1 MRLDTFGALGS
12 FLSLL
17 CELPLQAPSCCS
29 LIQHMCPHL
38 WCLKMVLEVK
48 TAMLTCGSVD
58 ENTDRG
64 WQGHSVGGV
73 FLHVFLK
80 SLYHVTLSLCC
91 LPFCLPN
98 LAPSAWRAASDPFHA
113 CEPLTDREL
122 GPRKVLKEYMLDK

>member
-1 MRLDTFGALGS
+1 
-12 FLSLL
+12 
-17 CELPLQAPSCCS
+17 
-29 LIQHMCPHL
+29 
-38 WCLKMVLEVK
+38 MVLEVK

-113 CEPLTDREL
+113 CEPLTDREENGGETRK
-122 GPRKVLKEYMLDK
+122 GPDIWKPESEEERLTVKVSELEPFGANVR